1 MKAEG
6 RATVRLKG
14 MNAKRQ
20 FILLSVSLGLA
31 VCVALLDVYIVR
43 ELLLFVACAALLVFF
58 AATLAL
64 LGILFHAVARSL
76 LQSVRQA
83 KTGIARQAE
92 AHAEHLVGSHA
103 VSPTVSTVAR
113 TRRL

>member
-58 AATLAL
+58 AANLAL
-64 LGILFHAVARSL
+64 LGILLHAVGRSL

-92 AHAEHLVGSHA
+92 AHAEHLVGSLA
-103 VSPTVSTVAR
+103 VSPTISTVSR